1 MEADRL
7 GEWLD
12 RLIFADL
19 ATDEVTARI
28 IDAVADW
35 GAGQGWRVY
44 RRAPSVMTLPP
55 PMDRQHSV
63 VDVAFAR
70 PDGPPVVVEVD
81 RTDRGR
87 TVDKLLA
94 EAGAGR
100 IAIWVRWG
108 TGPFRPPPMP
118 VQMATVE
125 VTRRSGRRFAR
136 AHDLIPP
143 PPSAGI
149 AAAEEIAMPFG
160 DEPIPPRS

>member
-7 GEWLD
+7 SEWLD

-28 IDAVADW
+28 IDAVAEW
-35 GAGQGWRVY
+35 GASQGWRVY

-70 PDGPPVVVEVD
+70 PDGPPLVVEVD
-81 RTDRGR
+81 HTDRGR

-136 AHDLIPP
+136 AHDLIAP

-149 AAAEEIAMPFG
+149 TAAEEIAMPFG
-160 DEPIPPRS
+160 DES